1 MTSATSFSETARLSL
16 TRALGKNWTLFL
28 LRGIAAIIFGA
39 VRSLI
44 WPGITLV
51 TLVLLYGAYAL
62 VDGLF
67 ALFAG
72 IMGKVALAPRWW
84 LVVIGLLGIG
94 AGIGT
99 FVWPAITALI
109 LLFFIAALRRFATGL
124 FQVVGAIQLRKE
136 IENEWLL
143 IINGVL
149 SVLLGVALFV
159 MPGAGAVALIWLIG
173 SYAIIYGI
181 LMVSFAVRLRK
192 Y

>member
-39 VRSLI
+39 VSLI

-109 LLFFIAALRRFATGL
+109 LLFFIAGWAIATGL